1 MTVEKSYIC
10 GACAA
15 QFPPSEEP
23 PASCPICLDERQFV
37 PGTGQSWLTMDQIKK
52 KYANQYRQHEPGLM
66 GIATVPQLG
75 IGQRALLIKTPEG
88 NILWDCIT
96 LLDEAT
102 IEIVKGLGG
111 IAGIA
116 ISHPHYYTTMADWSH
131 AFGGAPIYLHEDDR
145 QWVTRPDA
153 SIQFWSGD
161 TKQVA
166 SGLTLI
172 RCGGH
177 FAGGTVA
184 HWGRGGNGKGALLTG
199 DIIMVIPDRSY
210 VSFMRSYPNL
220 IPLSGPSVQR
230 LGDMLEPYDY
240 DVIYG
245 AFIDRNVMKGAKQAV
260 RKSVARYV
268 KAVTGDGS
276 WELQ

>member
-1 MTVEKSYIC
+1 MEKSYIC

-15 QFPPSEEP
+15 QFPPSAEP

-37 PGTGQSWLTMDQIKK
+37 PGTGQTWLTMDQIKK
-52 KYANQYRQHEPGLM
+52 KHANQYRQHEPGLM
-66 GIATVPQLG
+66 GIVTVPQLG
-75 IGQRALLIKTPEG
+75 IGQRALLVKTPEG

-116 ISHPHYYTTMADWSH
+116 ISHPHYYTTMADWSQ

-161 TKQVA
+161 TKPVA

-184 HWGRGGNGKGALLTG
+184 HWKAGGNGQGALLTG
-199 DIIMVIPDRSY
+199 DVIMVIPDRSY

-260 RKSVARYV
+260 RKSVERYV
-268 KAVTGDGS
+268 MAVTGDGS
-276 WELQ
+276 RELQ